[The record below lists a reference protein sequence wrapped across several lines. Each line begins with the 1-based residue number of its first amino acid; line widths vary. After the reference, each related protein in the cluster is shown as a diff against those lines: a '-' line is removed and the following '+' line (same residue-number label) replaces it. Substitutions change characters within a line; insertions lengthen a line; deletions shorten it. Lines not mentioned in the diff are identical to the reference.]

1 MADTRRLTTP
11 RIRLALAR
19 RRDSEPGTALVLGLV
34 VASLLFVWAIWAIL
48 HSPPPG
54 AWSPAPQSAA
64 AANGLHARPQAP
76 ATLIGSDQAG
86 SRHRVRLSVKQG

>member
-1 MADTRRLTTP
+1 MAQARQPSTP
-11 RIRLALAR
+11 RSPLAR
-19 RRDSEPGTALVLGLV
+19 IPRRDNEPGTVLVLGLV
-34 VASLLFVWAIWAIL
+34 VASLVFVWAIWAIL

-54 AWSPAPQSAA
+54 AWTPAPQSAA

-86 SRHRVRLSVKQG
+86 PRHRVRVAVKQG

>member
-1 MADTRRLTTP
+1 MADTRLLGTP
-11 RIRLALAR
+11 RIRLARTR
-19 RRDSEPGTALVLGLV
+19 RPDAEPGTALVLGLV

-54 AWSPAPQSAA
+54 TWAPAPQSAA

-76 ATLIGSDQAG
+76 ATLIESDQAVP
-86 SRHRVRLSVKQG
+86 RHRVRVAVKQG